1 MEVLKL
7 KNGVKLP
14 AIKQPYGIPMNKS
27 KTEQALAL
35 VDQGARPAE
44 AARKMEISE
53 SAVYAAI
60 KKRKT
65 KALGRCHCCDA
76 PIDANGKYVP
86 RTGD

>member
-1 MEVLKL
+1 MS
-7 KNGVKLP
+7 
-14 AIKQPYGIPMNKS
+14 KS

-35 VDQGARPAE
+35 VDLGARPAE
-44 AARKMEISE
+44 AARKLEISE

-65 KALGRCHCCDA
+65 KALGRCNCCGA
-76 PIDANGKYVP
+76 PVGDDGKYVP